1 MFKNFCAIF
10 VFTLLI
16 NAVTFASPIVD
27 EANLLSASEV
37 QALNQ
42 KISSIEQKHGIRI
55 DIDFL
60 RTIGNREISTAAR
73 TLLEQNLRDGRNGN
87 ILLLVVMDERNWYIS
102 TDSKMD
108 VRIPSVSGIGKI
120 FVSSLSGGDYFGAC
134 NKFLDAVDSSMNY
147 YEQNGAAYDGGFN
160 PVAAMAAVVFGLIFG
175 GMVRSWLI
183 SGMSNV
189 RPEKAAMDYLKR
201 ETVKLLTNR
210 DIYIFTNVVR
220 RPKAS
225 GNGAMARGSSGGGGR
240 GGSSG
245 GGGGGGS
252 F

>member
-1 MFKNFCAIF
+1 MIKKFCAIF
-10 VFTLLI
+10 IFTLLI
-16 NAVTFASPIVD
+16 NSVSFASPVVD
-27 EANLLSASEV
+27 EANLFSDAEI
-37 QALNQ
+37 QILNQ
-42 KISSIEQKHGIRI
+42 EISSLERKYGIRI
-55 DIDFL
+55 DIYFL

-73 TLLEQNLRDGRNGN
+73 TLREQNLRDGANGD

-108 VRIPSVSGIGKI
+108 ARIPNVSGIGKV
-120 FVSSLSGGDYFGAC
+120 FVSNLSSGDYFGAC
-134 NKFLDAVDSSMNY
+134 NKFLGAVDSSLNY
-147 YEQNGAAYDGGFN
+147 YEQNGVAYDGGFN
-160 PVAAMAAVVFGLIFG
+160 PVAAVAAVIGGLIFG
-175 GMVRSWLI
+175 GVVRGRLI

-210 DIYIFTNVVR
+210 DIYLFTNVVR
-220 RPKAS
+220 RPKSS
-225 GNGAMARGSSGGGGR
+225 GNGAAARGSSGGGGH

-245 GGGGGGS
+245 GGGGGS